1 MECMRC
7 IVIVGDLITGMQKFV
22 TMIGWKDEMV
32 ELITKE
38 EGEFKIVSI
47 TVFICQRVSII
58 QIYSFEKFTLIAF
71 ET

>member
-1 MECMRC
+1 MLMYCF
-7 IVIVGDLITGMQKFV
+7 VIVGDLITGMQKFV

-47 TVFICQRVSII
+47 LYYCLHLSKTYACI
-58 QIYSFEKFTLIAF
+58 
-71 ET
+71 